1 MSKVSKKKKNTQR
14 EALLSLIYQQ
24 ELFDHLDEEDTG
36 ESKEFREFITEEA
49 KERGVDSLELI
60 DYFAENREELTQ
72 VLKKKNYDKFI
83 PRLDKIYSP
92 AGTYNIYQKV
102 TTQSKLTKNDL
113 KSQSEESL
121 IYQKG
126 DLSYFYPIEKL
137 DKLEGDVPKVY
148 ISQDKNLNLLLLL
161 TQEQQFSSINKE
173 AKCKFALVE
182 YARRRGYSDE
192 KIRKSGNI
200 FEELKKDLFSGAFTT
215 YTIESIMI
223 DGKEYKVHGIPNF
236 YKLYE
241 PKNPKSEWIVEFNA
255 PYNQWILEV
264 LNGQAKQFYIYNP
277 KEIEDSE
284 TSKRP
289 YLHLFYREYIK
300 MKRSSPVTMPIKV
313 INLLTKCG
321 IGNEI
326 LKRPKECFRVLK
338 EFLIYFSTHY
348 KPIPEIES
356 FNLYNDFH
364 KTDTVKL
371 PLSISEAFKGYSYED
386 FRGLLAAIGVKDI
399 RDAYI
404 SFIRPR
410 TKMKAK
416 HNSKLS
422 EEEDNILEKTLKWFE
437 GTITVIPPDDQKSQL
452 KMYIKKLGFE
462 RYRELFNKEA
472 NKYNANAL
480 EFLTKV
486 LPAEKDKLKDLN

>member
-1 MSKVSKKKKNTQR
+1 MSKVSKKNKNNQR

-24 ELFDHLDEEDTG
+24 ELFDHLDEEDSG

-92 AGTYNIYQKV
+92 AGTFNIYQKV

-126 DLSYFYPIEKL
+126 DLSYFYPIAKL

-161 TQEQQFSSINKE
+161 TQEQQFSSIKKE
-173 AKCKFALVE
+173 AKCKFSLVE

-192 KIRKSGNI
+192 KI
-200 FEELKKDLFSGAFTT
+200 KKDLFSGAFTT
-215 YTIESIMI
+215 YTIDSIMI

-277 KEIEDSE
+277 KEIEDPE

-300 MKRSSPVTMPIKV
+300 MKRSNPVTYYQ
-313 INLLTKCG
+313 T
-321 IGNEI
+321 
-326 LKRPKECFRVLK
+326 
-338 EFLIYFSTHY
+338 
-348 KPIPEIES
+348 
-356 FNLYNDFH
+356 
-364 KTDTVKL
+364 
-371 PLSISEAFKGYSYED
+371 
-386 FRGLLAAIGVKDI
+386 
-399 RDAYI
+399 
-404 SFIRPR
+404 
-410 TKMKAK
+410 
-416 HNSKLS
+416 
-422 EEEDNILEKTLKWFE
+422 
-437 GTITVIPPDDQKSQL
+437 
-452 KMYIKKLGFE
+452 
-462 RYRELFNKEA
+462 
-472 NKYNANAL
+472 
-480 EFLTKV
+480 TKV
-486 LPAEKDKLKDLN
+486 KNINKD